1 MRFEQPLIEGVLLRR
16 YKRFLADVRLC
27 DGRTVTAH
35 TPNTGSMLGC
45 AEPGLR
51 VWLRDAG
58 NPRRKYPYSW
68 ELVELRCGVLVGINT
83 TLANRLVREAIEDGS
98 VRALQG
104 YGRIRPEQR
113 YGLEGSRIDLL
124 LEDGPRGRCYVE
136 VKNVTLV
143 EDRIALFPDAVSLRG
158 TRHLRE
164 LARMV
169 AEGARAVVLFCV
181 QRADARAMRPA
192 AHIDPEYAQT
202 LCAVMEAGV
211 EALAYGARV
220 STQGI
225 ALHARLGLSCP

>member
-68 ELVELRCGVLVGINT
+68 ELVDT

>member
-16 YKRFLADVRLC
+16 YKRFLADVRLS

-35 TPNTGSMLGC
+35 TPNTGSMAGC

-51 VWLRDAG
+51 VWLRDSG

-68 ELVELRCGVLVGINT
+68 ELVESRSGVLVGINT
-83 TLANRLVREAIEDGS
+83 TLANRLVRDAIEDDT
-98 VRALQG
+98 VVELQG
-104 YGRIRPEQR
+104 YGRIRTEQR
-113 YGLEGSRIDLL
+113 YGMEGSRIDLL

-143 EDRIALFPDAVSLRG
+143 EDGVALFPDAVSLRG

-164 LARMV
+164 LRRV

-192 AHIDPEYAQT
+192 AHIDPEYART
-202 LCAVMEAGV
+202 LCAVMDKGV
-211 EALAYGARV
+211 EALVYGARV

-225 ALHARLGLSCP
+225 ALQERLGFSCP